1 MTSKGKKFKTKN
13 DPADE
18 EIAYS
23 GQALE
28 IVSLLVN

>member
-1 MTSKGKKFKTKN
+1 MTSKGKNGKTKN

-18 EIAYS
+18 EITYS

-28 IVSLLVN
+28 IVSS